1 MGQAPE
7 GDLKAGKNLKDEIVN
22 VYADE
27 LLRQTLNSVAILGPT
42 PPGDPPP
49 SLQAIEKS
57 NRDFAQGLA
66 DVIAHEGSHS
76 FGLRHTQGTTDESRM
91 MVGRDIIR
99 NGGGGD
105 VLANNLIVTRASLEL
120 VPTPILGIPAG
131 ATNNNYDQFAQDPDI
146 GLADRNRDR
155 AHIPDLAYVT
165 GTGARDEISL
175 SDGGMKDGYKV
186 VHAIVSVYSNAV
198 RSGPAFIASFDYAI
212 VIGVDTEKGTRID
225 GSSGNDWIT
234 VAAGLNVPVTVYGGL
249 GNDSLFGGTGNDT
262 LYGGDGSDSLL
273 GEDGIDSLDGSFE
286 AEWDKVPDK
295 LPTPSPAARMSMN
308 STSGIW
314 MSGRTTTFSTSSSRC
329 HSRAHPARRPA
340 RSPPAQINAIK
351 SGLPQLA
358 SWAASLGG
366 QPAAGDETL
375 GNILSDALQRDR
387 NG

>member
-1 MGQAPE
+1 MSSTAVLSFFFHNSLHHKRNQMAIISDIPGPHIINGTDYSDSIEAND
-7 GDLKAGKNLKDEIVN
+7 GDDT
-22 VYADE
+22 VYAK
-27 LLRQTLNSVAILGPT
+27 LG
-42 PPGDPPP
+42 D
-49 SLQAIEKS
+49 
-57 NRDFAQGLA
+57 DWVF
-66 DVIAHEGSHS
+66 
-76 FGLRHTQGTTDESRM
+76 
-91 MVGRDIIR
+91 
-99 NGGGGD
+99 GGD
-105 VLANNLIVTRASLEL
+105 GNDRIYGGSKSS
-120 VPTPILGIPAG
+120 PTTFDGNDYL
-131 ATNNNYDQFAQDPDI
+131 
-146 GLADRNRDR
+146 
-155 AHIPDLAYVT
+155 
-165 GTGARDEISL
+165 
-175 SDGGMKDGYKV
+175 DGGAGSDN
-186 VHAIVSVYSNAV
+186 I
-198 RSGPAFIASFDYAI
+198 YA
-212 VIGVDTEKGTRID
+212 G
-225 GSSGNDWIT
+225 SGNDK
-234 VAAGLNVPVTVYGGL
+234 V
-249 GNDSLFGGTGNDT
+249 FGGTGNDT
-262 LYGGDGSDSLL
+262 LDGGDGSDSLL